1 MSTPQPSRL
10 LAGPLTS
17 SSLSFP
23 SSNLAGLDVNARD
36 KYEWTPL
43 YRAAYNGHVEAVKTL
58 LELGADRTLRDEKV
72 GVSFVLN
79 ESNPHPI
86 VFWRCS

>member
-1 MSTPQPSRL
+1 
-10 LAGPLTS
+10 
-17 SSLSFP
+17 
-23 SSNLAGLDVNARD
+23 VNARD

-72 GVSFVLN
+72 GF
-79 ESNPHPI
+79 
-86 VFWRCS
+86 